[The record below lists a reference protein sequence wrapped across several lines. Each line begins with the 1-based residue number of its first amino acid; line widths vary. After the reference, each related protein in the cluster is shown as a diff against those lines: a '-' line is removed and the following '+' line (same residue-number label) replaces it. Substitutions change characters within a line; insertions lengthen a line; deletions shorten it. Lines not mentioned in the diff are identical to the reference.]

1 MIEAPEPNESPEDF
15 PPDLSADASAKRR
28 HVRAKRVNA
37 MQMWKEGVMD
47 DKPSKERWNREYKDA
62 RLKRLRAPTEDFE
75 LLRKEVGLVLAV
87 HRRTCEVRLDSAPTE
102 SVKAIY
108 RAKVIEELGEFPAVG
123 DRVVLGQTESGD
135 EFSLIQVQP
144 RRSALTRPGPRD
156 RIHHQLTQAANVDQV
171 VIVMTAAQ
179 PAFNYGFADRFLLAA
194 NTSRLPLIMVLN
206 KMDLVRELPEEV
218 RDFMALVDDFI
229 PISCENG
236 EGIETLRL
244 KLVGKSSVFSGQSGV
259 GKSTLINHL
268 VPSAALRT
276 GIVRF
281 KDGKGRHTTTSA
293 SLFDLPGGG
302 IVIDTPGIRALGLID
317 FDPDDLARCFPG
329 FFPDENFS
337 CHFKDCKHQSEPGCT
352 VLQGIEDGRIPL
364 ARWHSYLRILECK
377 D

>member
-1 MIEAPEPNESPEDF
+1 MIDTPESSEFPEDA
-15 PPDLSADASAKRR
+15 PLGPDASAKRR

-62 RLKRLRAPTEDFE
+62 RLKQVKTMISGEDVVRQE
-75 LLRKEVGLVLAV
+75 EGLVLAV
-87 HRRTCEVRLDSAPTE
+87 HRRTCEIRLDCAVAT

-108 RAKVIEELGEFPAVG
+108 RAKLIEELGEFPAVG
-123 DRVVLGQTESGD
+123 DRVVLGQSAGGD
-135 EFSLIQVQP
+135 EWSLIQVQP
-144 RRSALTRPGPRD
+144 RRSALKRPGPRD
-156 RIHHQLTQAANVDQV
+156 RINQQLTQAANVDQV

-179 PAFNYGFADRFLLAA
+179 PSFNYGFADRFLLAA

-206 KMDLVRELPEEV
+206 KMDLVSELPEGV
-218 RDFMALVDDFI
+218 RDFMELVDDFI

-236 EGIETLRL
+236 EGVEALRK

-259 GKSTLINHL
+259 GKSTLINKL

-276 GIVRF
+276 GEVRY

-293 SLFDLPGGG
+293 TLFDLPSGG

-317 FDPDDLARCFPG
+317 FEPDDLARCFPG
-329 FFPDENFS
+329 FFPDDNFS
-337 CHFKDCKHQSEPGCT
+337 CRFKDCKHQSEPGCT
-352 VLQGIEDGRIPL
+352 VLQGIQEGRIPL
-364 ARWHSYLRILECK
+364 ARWHSYLRILQCK

>member
-135 EFSLIQVQP
+135 EFSLIQVLP

-156 RIHHQLTQAANVDQV
+156 RIHQQLTQAANVDQV

-179 PAFNYGFADRFLLAA
+179 PAFKTAR
-194 NTSRLPLIMVLN
+194 RC
-206 KMDLVRELPEEV
+206 MDLSPLDIWQAV
-218 RDFMALVDDFI
+218 
-229 PISCENG
+229 
-236 EGIETLRL
+236 
-244 KLVGKSSVFSGQSGV
+244 
-259 GKSTLINHL
+259 
-268 VPSAALRT
+268 
-276 GIVRF
+276 
-281 KDGKGRHTTTSA
+281 HTTA
-293 SLFDLPGGG
+293 CGGR
-302 IVIDTPGIRALGLID
+302 ITR
-317 FDPDDLARCFPG
+317 FRRCFLRATCRWRASPA
-329 FFPDENFS
+329 
-337 CHFKDCKHQSEPGCT
+337 H
-352 VLQGIEDGRIPL
+352 
-364 ARWHSYLRILECK
+364 RWHAP
-377 D
+377 

>member
-1 MIEAPEPNESPEDF
+1 MIDTPESSEFPEDA
-15 PPDLSADASAKRR
+15 PLGPDASAKRR

-62 RLKRLRAPTEDFE
+62 RLKQVKTMISGEDVVRQE
-75 LLRKEVGLVLAV
+75 EGLVLAV
-87 HRRTCEVRLDSAPTE
+87 HRRTCEIRLDCAVTT

-108 RAKVIEELGEFPAVG
+108 RAKLIEELGEFPAVG
-123 DRVVLGQTESGD
+123 DRVVLGQSAGGD
-135 EFSLIQVQP
+135 EWSLIQVQP
-144 RRSALTRPGPRD
+144 RRSALKRPGPRD
-156 RIHHQLTQAANVDQV
+156 RINQQLTQAANVDQV

-179 PAFNYGFADRFLLAA
+179 PPFNYGFADRFLLAA

-206 KMDLVRELPEEV
+206 KMDLVSEFPEAV
-218 RDFMALVDDFI
+218 RDFMELVDDFI

-236 EGIETLRL
+236 EGVEILRQ
-244 KLVGKSSVFSGQSGV
+244 KLVGKTSVFSGQSGV
-259 GKSTLINHL
+259 GKSTLINKL

-276 GIVRF
+276 GEVRF

-293 SLFDLPGGG
+293 MLFDLPDGG

-317 FDPDDLARCFPG
+317 FEPDDLARCFPG
-329 FFPDENFS
+329 FFPDDNFS
-337 CHFKDCKHQSEPGCT
+337 CRFKDCKHKSEPGCT
-352 VLQGIEDGRIPL
+352 VLQGVHDGRIPL
-364 ARWHSYLRILECK
+364 ARWHSYLRILQCK